1 MDSANMHLAA
11 LAGIPTVSIWGATHP
26 NMGFT
31 AWERPPLCAGRCGGT
46 ALPSVLRFWPNA
58 LSSGDLACLGR
69 IDAAQVAGR
78 TIFNG
83 GCMMPESFN
92 STLWKLREAVY
103 LRLYPFRGGIIG
115 GLRILSF
122 LVSLTAL
129 IAMIYYHGFEV
140 DAVSSGWIALIVR
153 ASLGFFVF
161 KYVLRLLIDLHP
173 LDHLL
178 NNWLE
183 GLLMGLIALNGL

>member
-1 MDSANMHLAA
+1 M
-11 LAGIPTVSIWGATHP
+11 W
-26 NMGFT
+26 
-31 AWERPPLCAGRCGGT
+31 
-46 ALPSVLRFWPNA
+46 
-58 LSSGDLACLGR
+58 
-69 IDAAQVAGR
+69 
-78 TIFNG
+78 
-83 GCMMPESFN
+83 PESFN

-153 ASLGFFVF
+153 ASLGFFVL
-161 KYVLRLLIDLHP
+161 KYVLRLLIELHP
-173 LDHLL
+173 LDHLK
-178 NNWLE
+178 NNWL
-183 GLLMGLIALNGL
+183 